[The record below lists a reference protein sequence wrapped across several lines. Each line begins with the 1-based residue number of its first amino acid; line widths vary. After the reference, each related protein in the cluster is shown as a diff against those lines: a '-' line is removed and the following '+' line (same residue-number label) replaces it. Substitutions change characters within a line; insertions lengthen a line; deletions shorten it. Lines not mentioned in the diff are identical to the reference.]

1 MSHLTY
7 PAEEFSDRVEAIRE
21 ALASKA
27 AVLSA
32 VADRAA
38 EQGQLLPDV
47 LEEQTTR
54 VGKASDAAGV
64 QTSRSS
70 REKVIILF
78 N

>member
-32 VADRAA
+32 ATQHLVAKSAEVAEVEKPRVDSWRGLRAR
-38 EQGQLLPDV
+38 P
-47 LEEQTTR
+47 
-54 VGKASDAAGV
+54 
-64 QTSRSS
+64 
-70 REKVIILF
+70 
-78 N
+78 